1 MLERVTE
8 GAYAFEFLL
17 SEAAGARSRENI
29 TIAASQTLLA
39 GSVLGKV
46 LFGAVTVTPGATVG
60 TGTGSIGT
68 VTADAGAPAG
78 VYQVVIIEPASN
90 AGTFQVFKPDGT
102 LDGTGVV
109 GVAYNG
115 AINFTLADA
124 TDFVAGDRIPV
135 SVAYAAGS
143 GQYKAVAPSATDG
156 TQTAAAI
163 LGAAFTTGVGET
175 AAAAAIVRDAE
186 VIEDRMD
193 FGALSGPQQATAVAE
208 LATLGII
215 AR

>member
-8 GAYAFEFLL
+8 GAHAFEFLL
-17 SEAAGARSRENI
+17 SEANGARSRQNI
-29 TIAASQTLLA
+29 VIAASQTLVA
-39 GSVLGKV
+39 GAVLGAV
-46 LFGAVTVTPGATVG
+46 LLGAATVTAGATVG

-78 VYQVVIIEPASN
+78 VYQVVIIEPGSN
-90 AGTFQVFKPDGT
+90 AGTFEVFKPDGT
-102 LDGTGVV
+102 LDGTGTVA
-109 GVAYNG
+109 VAYNG
-115 AINFTLADA
+115 SINFTLADA
-124 TDFVAGDRIPV
+124 TDFVAGDHIPV
-135 SVAYAAGS
+135 TVAYAVGS
-143 GQYKAVAPSATDG
+143 LQYKAVAPTATDG

-163 LGAAFTTGVGET
+163 LGDAVTTGAGET

-193 FGALSGPQQATAVAE
+193 FGSLTTDQQAAAVLQ
-208 LATLGII
+208 LAALGIV